1 MAVVGAIASII
12 SATVNISLAVVQAK
26 NQRKSAA
33 YNAAVKRNQ
42 ATEVEN
48 AEVTKRG
55 DLRSAMARQIAY
67 QRAAAAAKGIS
78 LDSTTSLSIFSDT
91 EFNTETEI
99 ERLRYNTAQKA
110 TALRQGAELGLAEGR
125 NAAIGTLVGGV
136 GDFVGEVGEIAEEI
150 GKSAAGA

>member
-1 MAVVGAIASII
+1 MAIASII
-12 SATVNISLAVVQAK
+12 SATVNIGLAVAQAK
-26 NQRKSAA
+26 HQMKAAA

-110 TALRQGAELGLAEGR
+110 TALRQGAELGLAEGK
-125 NAAIGTLVGGV
+125 NASIGTLVGGV
-136 GDFVGEVGEIAEEI
+136 GDFVGEVGEIV
-150 GKSAAGA
+150 KSAAGA